1 MTTKPNYA
9 RFIELAE
16 KYRKISNHWMNPEE
30 VKPEMSNEERTELFQ
45 LEDHFYP
52 NSYYR

>member
-1 MTTKPNYA
+1 MKPNYS

-16 KYRKISNHWMNPEE
+16 KYRKISNHWMNPSEE
-30 VKPEMSNEERTELFQ
+30 KPTMTAEERTELFL
-45 LEDHFYP
+45 LEAHFYP